1 MDNNVETNRYK
12 ALNDSMLLPNWVKK
26 PLMSQGRMEL
36 WSNDRLT
43 EFTIKFNSVIVVA
56 TSNNAEVTGKMIDE
70 CPYRP
75 GYEFDWHYTLSQ
87 WVVYYLANKFTALLD
102 SKNSLQKEFN
112 IREDEDRKTDVS
124 LYAPFNPAIRV
135 KNKPPP
141 KPGLKCHFCNLKYC
155 LEEERKQHEEFW
167 HSNKLI
173 KL

>member
-1 MDNNVETNRYK
+1 
-12 ALNDSMLLPNWVKK
+12 
-26 PLMSQGRMEL
+26 MSQERMEL
-36 WSNDRLT
+36 WSNDILT
-43 EFTIKFNSVIVVA
+43 EFAIKFNSIIVVT
-56 TSNNAEVTGKMIDE
+56 TSNNLDAMGKIDV

-87 WVVYYLANKFTALLD
+87 WVVYFLANKFTALLD
-102 SKNSLQKEFN
+102 SKTPIQKEFN
-112 IREDEDRKTDVS
+112 IRDEEIDVRS
-124 LYAPFNPAIRV
+124 HYPVNPTIKLR
-135 KNKPPP
+135 NKPPP